1 MFEDNLVDYVI
12 KITLWIILKEL
23 VLIVLKYKV
32 I

>member
-12 KITLWIILKEL
+12 KIILWISLKEL